1 MTHRWSTSISR
12 GGGLTDD
19 TIQIKRDT
27 FSEHFFELNQ
37 KKVPKLAPSVAAR
50 CTRDPELVMLRLR
63 LQDDGALYN
72 ARAQKVLECRCV
84 YGETVN
90 AFDAMTHAIM
100 RG

>member
-1 MTHRWSTSISR
+1 
-12 GGGLTDD
+12 
-19 TIQIKRDT
+19 
-27 FSEHFFELNQ
+27 
-37 KKVPKLAPSVAAR
+37 
-50 CTRDPELVMLRLR
+50 MLRLR